1 MLRAT
6 LDPVTKRITYKDDGK
21 GGGAAAPLAMPG
33 GGAEVSLPEISVGP
47 PQQPPAPA
55 PAAASNANGGMMRLP
70 LGSYLQ
76 QLEQSRGL
84 PQGFLAQTRAVE
96 SSNGKAFA
104 NPNSSARGDF
114 QFIRSTARKYG
125 VDVTDPYDSARG
137 AADLAADNA
146 KYFQSK
152 FGRAPTGQD
161 LYGMHQQGPA
171 GYAKLLN
178 GVAPGGAAQSLNG
191 GAGMNAS
198 GFLAKIHGIYNN
210 AKPDLPGDPTTK
222 NGGNIPTQAA
232 ADSANAPLPGAQ
244 GPTNQPNFG
253 AQGPAAPV
261 AAAPDPA
268 QQKYTGGLL
277 GLMQGSDYTGA
288 GSGKDFSGKMQ
299 DFTGSSA
306 FTSGIKGLMGA
317 LGGGGGATLK
327 APGIQPTGDDEN
339 KPNLSL
345 LQMLYSRG
353 AMGGGMMG

>member
-6 LDPVTKRITYKDDGK
+6 LDPVTKRIVYKDDGN
-21 GGGAAAPLAMPG
+21 GEGASAPLAMPG
-33 GGAEVSLPEISVGP
+33 GQASVTLPEISVGP
-47 PQQPPAPA
+47 TPAPA
-55 PAAASNANGGMMRLP
+55 PSPAPASNAGGGMMRLP

-96 SSNGKAFA
+96 SSNGQNTVNQK
-104 NPNSSARGDF
+104 SSARGDF
-114 QFIRSTARKYG
+114 QFITSTARKYG
-125 VDVTDPYDSARG
+125 VNVNDPYDSARG

-161 LYGMHQQGPA
+161 LYGMHQQGA
-171 GYAKLLN
+171 GGYANLLN

-198 GFLAKIHGIYNN
+198 KFLAKIHGIYNN

-222 NGGNIPTQAA
+222 NGGGIPTQAA
-232 ADSANAPLPGAQ
+232 ADAANAPLPGAQ
-244 GPTNQPNFG
+244 GPTNQPNSG
-253 AQGPAAPV
+253 AAAPV
-261 AAAPDPA
+261 AAAAPDPA
-268 QQKYTGGLL
+268 QQKYTGGLI
-277 GLMQGSDYTGA
+277 GLLQGSDYTGA
-288 GSGKDFSGKMQ
+288 GSGKDFSGKMA
-299 DFTGSSA
+299 DFTNSSA
-306 FTSGIKGLMGA
+306 FTSGVKGLMGA
-317 LGGGGGATLK
+317 LGGGGAPAIK

>member
-1 MLRAT
+1 MLKAT
-6 LDPVTKRITYKDDGK
+6 YDPVAKRVVYKNDS
-21 GGGAAAPLAMPG
+21 AA
-33 GGAEVSLPEISVGP
+33 VSLPEISVGP
-47 PQQPPAPA
+47 AAAPTPGPSPAPA
-55 PAAASNANGGMMRLP
+55 SNAGGGMMRLP

-96 SSNGKAFA
+96 SSNGRNTA

-114 QFIRSTARKYG
+114 QFITSTARKYG
-125 VDVTDPYDSARG
+125 VNVNDPYDSARG

-146 KYFQSK
+146 KYFQNK
-152 FGRAPTGQD
+152 FGRTPTGQD
-161 LYGMHQQGPA
+161 LYGMHQQGA
-171 GYAKLLN
+171 GGYANLLN
-178 GVAPGGAAQSLNG
+178 GQAPGGAAQSLNG

-222 NGGNIPTQAA
+222 SGGGIPTQAA
-232 ADSANAPLPGAQ
+232 ADAANAPLPGSQ
-244 GPTNQPNFG
+244 GPTFQPPG
-253 AQGPAAPV
+253 SATPAAPV

-268 QQKYTGGLL
+268 QQKYTGGII

-288 GSGKDFSGKMQ
+288 GSGKDFAGKMG
-299 DFTGSSA
+299 DFTNSGA
-306 FTSGIKGLMGA
+306 FTSGVKGLMSA
-317 LGGGGGATLK
+317 MGGGGAPTIK

-345 LQMLYSRG
+345 LQMLYGRG
-353 AMGGGMMG
+353 MMGGGMA